1 MNFLRIVMLT
11 AASAAGMSL
20 SAAGQSAASINW
32 LSLSEVE
39 QLVQKKPKK
48 VLVDIYTD
56 WCGWCKKLDA
66 TTYRDPQVVEYINK
80 NFYAVKFNPEKQQTI
95 TFKGKTYGMN
105 GRNNAI
111 TPLLMGS
118 SRGYPTTT
126 FLDEKLEVISPVS
139 GYQNAEMMMNILRYV
154 GENHYQSTDW
164 NTYVNNLKKSGSN

>member
-1 MNFLRIVMLT
+1 MNSVGKRSLLLLVLT
-11 AASAAGMSL
+11 LPLFAAA
-20 SAAGQSAASINW
+20 QSAPSINW
-32 LSLSEVE
+32 ISLSEAE
-39 QLVQKKPKK
+39 QKMQKAPKK
-48 VLVDIYTD
+48 VLIDIYTD

-66 TTYRDPQVVEYINK
+66 TTYRDPRVVEYINEK
-80 NFYAVKFNPEKQQTI
+80 FYAVKFNPEKQQSI

-139 GYQNAEMMMNILRYV
+139 GYQNAEMMLTILKYI
-154 GENHYQSTDW
+154 GENHYQTTDW
-164 NTYVNNLKKSGSN
+164 NSYMNGQKKSGSN